1 MKNIQDLIQSEY
13 KKIKKETYIKN
24 IIIEEHTKLKEDD
37 AGLRSALDDLDYEEK
52 GNEIDNGGSMEP
64 HASKLFIKF
73 FEFLKEEE
81 PDIKIKV
88 TGGNDNFHKG
98 YRSRH
103 VYGEALDF
111 AVVDA
116 GSKDKVKDVL
126 KKFRKQNK
134 SDFKFIDEYENPT
147 EHSTGGH
154 FHMAYIG
161 SSSVY
166 AKKKAAGELP
176 EVIPGTNKVVNSD
189 GSDVAINTWEGEDKN
204 GTDLA
209 ELDNILKQ
217 FASQQK
223 GKSSADMIKFTA
235 GDQISHKWE
244 IKAPVKLAQAE
255 DLKDGE
261 KFEKEG
267 SLILAGAPESI
278 TFYPTGQVYL
288 YNQQSFAGDVEIDNK
303 DGWVK
308 RVVTGAMSPYDKFTL
323 AAVAWYFG
331 GDASFKQSLD
341 ATMPT
346 GGKVLTLTNDHG
358 DLLGTLYT
366 DQENGIVFDI
376 GESPQYSLDD
386 EGDVKYGHGKGLNQL
401 QFILDIIGFV
411 PVIGDII
418 DCINAIIYFI
428 RERYVEAVLSLIA
441 IIPVVGSVIKFG
453 AKGAMKA
460 GAASI
465 KAGGKAITNLGLKGI
480 RKIFKKGP
488 GGVKEADNL
497 VGVLLD
503 KKIID
508 PEDLMWVEKTGALD
522 IILKKLTKSKKVFQ
536 KYLTKGTHKN
546 INEALDAFETMVK
559 NLDTSI
565 VKKIKVKGFG
575 PKAYAKAASKAPPVS
590 LLGRL
595 ANPITKLIGKP
606 RIFQRTKNIITKLPP
621 KKVELI
627 NGWIQKQI
635 RQDIATDPSKL
646 RTLLKTMDPSSLKKL
661 NFPPGYKPV
670 PAAIKKLSSG
680 QIDAVLKVAKE
691 EGNVFYQA
699 MIKNP
704 KIYFRA
710 QLKQGTKQREL
721 FKVMRSG
728 IGAKQLDVIY
738 NEISE
743 VFDNELGVDLGGYG
757 DEQQSIIA
765 ATFFKI
771 FVDKESQK
779 RRRSNVRSFINTA
792 AEFAGILNWISS
804 DISLGLTERKQILN
818 TAWND
823 MPGDTDGEK
832 LQYVKTQTTDPKV
845 IKPIVDF
852 VKDKQQDDK

>member
-13 KKIKKETYIKN
+13 KKIKKENFIKN
-24 IIIEEHTKLKEDD
+24 IIIEEHAKLKEDD
-37 AGLRSALDDLDYEEK
+37 AGLRSALDDLEYDEK

-73 FEFLKEEE
+73 FKFLKEEE

-111 AVVDA
+111 AIVS

-126 KKFRKQNK
+126 KKFRKHNK

-176 EVIPGTNKVVNSD
+176 EVIPGTNKIVNPD
-189 GSDVAINTWEGEDKN
+189 GSDVALNTWTGEDEN

-217 FASQQK
+217 FASKQK

-235 GDQISHKWE
+235 GDEISHKWE
-244 IKAPVKLAQAE
+244 IKAPVKIAQKE

-288 YNQQSFAGDVEIDNK
+288 YNQESFAGDVEIDNK
-303 DGWVK
+303 DNWIK
-308 RVVTGAMSPYDKFTL
+308 RAIKSVSSPMMMGPAMGMTPLIAY
-323 AAVAWYFG
+323 YFG
-331 GDASFKQSLD
+331 GEAGLK

-346 GGKVLTLTNDHG
+346 GDKVLTITNTHG
-358 DLLGTLYT
+358 DLLGVLYT

-376 GESPQYSLDD
+376 GESPQYALDD

-401 QFILDIIGFV
+401 QFVLDIIGFV

-488 GGVKEADNL
+488 GGVKEAENFL
-497 VGVLLD
+497 GVLLD

-546 INEALDAFETMVK
+546 IDEALNAFETMVK

-575 PKAYAKAASKAPPVS
+575 PKGYVTAASKAPPVS

-661 NFPPGYKPV
+661 NFPAGYKPV
-670 PAAIKKLSSG
+670 PAAIKKLSPG
-680 QIDAVLKVAKE
+680 QIDDVLKVAAE

-710 QLKQGTKQREL
+710 QLKQGTKQKEL

-779 RRRSNVRSFINTA
+779 RRRSDIRSFINSA

-818 TAWND
+818 TAWNE

>member
-1 MKNIQDLIQSEY
+1 MKHIQDIIQSEY

-24 IIIEEHTKLKEDD
+24 IVLEEHAKLKEDD
-37 AGLRSALDDLDYEEK
+37 AGLRSALDDLDYDEK

-73 FEFLKEEE
+73 FKFLKEEE

-111 AVVDA
+111 AVVS

-134 SDFKFIDEYENPT
+134 SDFKFLDEYENPT

-176 EVIPGTNKVVNSD
+176 EVIPGTNKIVNTD
-189 GSDVAINTWEGEDKN
+189 GSDVALNTWEGEDEN

-217 FASQQK
+217 FASKQK

-244 IKAPVKLAQAE
+244 IKAPIKIAQKE

-303 DGWVK
+303 DNWIK
-308 RVVTGAMSPYDKFTL
+308 RAVRSLSSPIAMGPSMGMGPLIAY
-323 AAVAWYFG
+323 YFG
-331 GDASFKQSLD
+331 GESALK

-346 GGKVLTLTNDHG
+346 GDKVLTITNTHG
-358 DLLGTLYT
+358 DLLGVLYT

-376 GESPQYSLDD
+376 GESPQYALDD

-401 QFILDIIGFV
+401 QFVLDIIGFI
-411 PVIGDII
+411 PVIGDIV

-428 RERYVEAVLSLIA
+428 RERYIEAVLSLIA

-480 RKIFKKGP
+480 RKIFGKGP
-488 GGVKEADNL
+488 AGVKEADNL
-497 VGVLLD
+497 VGILLD

-546 INEALDAFETMVK
+546 IDEALDAFETMIK

-575 PKAYAKAASKAPPVS
+575 PKGYAKAASKAPPVS

-595 ANPITKLIGKP
+595 ANPITRLIGKP

-661 NFPPGYKPV
+661 NFPAGYKPV
-670 PAAIKKLSSG
+670 PAAIKKLSPG
-680 QIDAVLKVAKE
+680 QIDAVLKVAAE

-721 FKVMRSG
+721 LKVMRSG
-728 IGAKQLDVIY
+728 IGAKQLDIIY

-743 VFDNELGVDLGGYG
+743 VFDNELGIDLGGYG

-779 RRRSNVRSFINTA
+779 RRRAGWRSFINSA
-792 AEFAGILNWISS
+792 AEFAGIYNWISS
-804 DISLGLTERKQILN
+804 DISLSLTEREQILN
-818 TAWND
+818 TAWNE

-832 LQYVKTQTTDPKV
+832 LQYVKTQTTDTKV